1 MSCALRKVGIIRE
14 HTGRGK
20 GCKIV
25 AILLWRISIARVA
38 HREAGLYSVEP
49 RRGGRVGVVS
59 WVLVMIVVAQIRGQP
74 LVITSVLSHMSR
86 GVSSTLR
93 VQERSTVGGQ

>member
-1 MSCALRKVGIIRE
+1 M
-14 HTGRGK
+14 
-20 GCKIV
+20 
-25 AILLWRISIARVA
+25 
-38 HREAGLYSVEP
+38 
-49 RRGGRVGVVS
+49 VS

-93 VQERSTVGGQ
+93 VQERSTAGGQ